1 MNRTETVLRTLA
13 EDIGARPTGT
23 EESEAANAYLEGMAR
38 ELGYE
43 VTELHFDCRR
53 WEYGP
58 SSVVPDSAA
67 PVSIQPGPFSA
78 PLRGEFPVAVAETFD
93 DLRTL
98 EARGCLLLIRGE
110 LAAEPLM
117 PRDFPFYYP
126 DEHREI
132 LDLLLDRRPAC
143 VLALTGKHPLCGLSP
158 YPLFEDGDLGLP
170 NAYAADPR
178 GEIAGA
184 RAVRIELDSASVPA
198 KGRQLIFSRKGR
210 GGAGAPRVVLAAHVD
225 TKYETPGALDNAAG
239 LATAVAVMER
249 LRDAELPFALDV
261 VPFNG
266 EEYYEVSGQLAYLAH
281 RAPSAEATR
290 LMINLDGLG
299 HRDSVGAFSFY
310 NLGEDAAAATPADP
324 GAPAEK
330 AAARLSAATR
340 AAIDEHPRA
349 TVGDQWISGDHAIF
363 AFRGIPCVAVTS
375 SNLMEQVVHLTH
387 TPADTVD
394 EVDVGLLD
402 ATAEVVAE
410 LVTEE

>member
-1 MNRTETVLRTLA
+1 MNRTETVLRTLV

-23 EESEAANAYLEGMAR
+23 KENEAANAYLEGTAR

-43 VTELHFDCRR
+43 VTELHFGCRR

-58 SSVVPDSAA
+58 SNAVANSTTPVP
-67 PVSIQPGPFSA
+67 IQPGPFSA
-78 PLRGEFPVAVAETFD
+78 PLRGEFPVAVVETLE

-98 EARGCLLLIRGE
+98 EARGCLLLIRGK

-132 LDLLLDRRPAC
+132 LDLLLDKRPAG
-143 VLALTGKHPLCGLSP
+143 VLALTEKHPLCGLSP
-158 YPLFEDGDLGLP
+158 YPLFEDGNLGLP

-184 RAVRIELDSASVPA
+184 RAVRLELDSASVPA
-198 KGRQLIFSRKGR
+198 TGRQLIFSRKSR
-210 GGAGAPRVVLAAHVD
+210 AVAGGPRVVLAAHVD

-249 LRDAELPFALDV
+249 LRDAELPFDLDV

-299 HRDSVGAFSFY
+299 HCDSLGAFSFY
-310 NLGEDAAAATPADP
+310 NMGEDAAAADPA
-324 GAPAEK
+324 APAEK

-340 AAIDEHPRA
+340 AEIDEHPRA
-349 TVGDQWISGDHAIF
+349 TVGDQWISGDHAVF

-387 TPADTVD
+387 TPADTV
-394 EVDVGLLD
+394 EKVDVGLLD
-402 ATAEVVAE
+402 ATAEVVAG
-410 LVTEE
+410 LVTAE